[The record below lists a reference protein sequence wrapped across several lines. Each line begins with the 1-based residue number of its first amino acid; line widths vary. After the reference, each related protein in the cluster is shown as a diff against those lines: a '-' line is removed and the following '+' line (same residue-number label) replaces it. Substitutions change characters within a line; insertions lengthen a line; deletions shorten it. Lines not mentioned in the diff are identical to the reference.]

1 MNEIAAKLHFEVTKT
16 VNDFHTDAKNP
27 SCASKRCHIEILII
41 AVFKKSQFKKK
52 SIYFKWIKFRVD

>member
-16 VNDFHTDAKNP
+16 VNDYTDAKNP
-27 SCASKRCHIEILII
+27 CCASKSCHIEILIT

-52 SIYFKWIKFRVD
+52 SIYFKWIKFCVD